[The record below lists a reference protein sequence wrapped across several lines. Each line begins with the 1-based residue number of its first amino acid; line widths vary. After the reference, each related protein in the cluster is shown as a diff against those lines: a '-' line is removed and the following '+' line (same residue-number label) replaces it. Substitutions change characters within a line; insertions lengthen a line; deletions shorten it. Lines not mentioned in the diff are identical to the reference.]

1 MSKNNSYK
9 SDLIG
14 LIGIMIF
21 TILLLFLAQ
30 KEMEK
35 FENYQIVN
43 ATIINKIYIP
53 KKVVQYEKYYY
64 RSGWRIEEETYPAEY
79 WFEFEYENER
89 IKRQVDEQT
98 YNIYR
103 IGDIKPIEIHIKD

>member
-1 MSKNNSYK
+1 
-9 SDLIG
+9 
-14 LIGIMIF
+14 MIV
-21 TILLLFLAQ
+21 TILLLFLA
-30 KEMEK
+30 KMEMEK

-64 RSGWRIEEETYPAEY
+64 RSGWRIEEETYPDEY
-79 WFEFEYENER
+79 WFEYEYEGYYKKQQVNES
-89 IKRQVDEQT
+89 T

-103 IGDIKPIEIHIKD
+103 IGDIKPIEMYINKKE